1 MRKLTDYVETA
12 ASEYWEETRNSELD
26 PLWIAEFFQDCGVLD
41 DHPGQDLVGFFAQVQ
56 KALTRNIEREAK
68 VARLQQE
75 KASRSGNIPGKISVK
90 PPGKG

>member
-41 DHPGQDLVGFFAQVQ
+41 DHPSQDLVGFFAQVQ
-56 KALTRNIEREAK
+56 KALSRNIEREEK

-75 KASRSGNIPGKISVK
+75 KASRPGKV
-90 PPGKG
+90 PGKLPRKP